1 MAWIDGSETAV
12 EAGDTVMIPAGASHY
27 SYVGDELAEVL
38 SMMPVGTVMIR
49 PDGEVVPPPW
59 GV

>member
-1 MAWIDGSETAV
+1 
-12 EAGDTVMIPAGASHY
+12 MIPAGVSHY
-27 SYVGDELAEVL
+27 SYTRAEPAELM